1 MPSLIIDIETIGE
14 DFDQLDLKTQESL
27 TNWLKKESFNKEDYN
42 IALENL
48 KNGLGFSPLTGKIV
62 ALGALDCQ
70 TNKGQ
75 VLFSAPGK
83 NISEFCEDNISY
95 IPADEKEILERFW
108 EGVKK
113 YDQIITFN
121 GRAFD
126 IPFIII
132 RSAINK
138 VKISKNLMR
147 QRFLAY
153 QPHDCKHID
162 LMDELSFYGT
172 VRKKG
177 NLHLFC
183 RAYGINSPKTGGVTG
198 DDVGQLFKQGEFLEI
213 AKYNAR
219 DLEATL
225 ELFDYWC
232 KYINVF

>member
-1 MPSLIIDIETIGE
+1 
-14 DFDQLDLKTQESL
+14 
-27 TNWLKKESFNKEDYN
+27 
-42 IALENL
+42 
-48 KNGLGFSPLTGKIV
+48 LGFSPLTGKIV
-62 ALGALDCQ
+62 ALGAFDCQ

-183 RAYGINSPKTGGVTG
+183 RAFGINSPKTGGVTG

>member
-1 MPSLIIDIETIGE
+1 
-14 DFDQLDLKTQESL
+14 
-27 TNWLKKESFNKEDYN
+27 
-42 IALENL
+42 
-48 KNGLGFSPLTGKIV
+48 
-62 ALGALDCQ
+62 
-70 TNKGQ
+70 
-75 VLFSAPGK
+75 
-83 NISEFCEDNISY
+83 
-95 IPADEKEILERFW
+95 
-108 EGVKK
+108 
-113 YDQIITFN
+113 
-121 GRAFD
+121 
-126 IPFIII
+126 
-132 RSAINK
+132 
-138 VKISKNLMR
+138 MR

-183 RAYGINSPKTGGVTG
+183 RAFGINSPKTGGVTG

>member
-1 MPSLIIDIETIGE
+1 MSSLIIDIETIGE
-14 DFDQLDLKTQESL
+14 DFDQLDSKTQESL
-27 TNWLKKESFNKEDYN
+27 SSWLKKESFNKEDYD
-42 IALENL
+42 IAVENL

-83 NISEFCEDNISY
+83 DISEFCEDNISY
-95 IPADEKEILERFW
+95 IPVKEKEILERFW

-113 YDQIITFN
+113 YDQIVTFN

-138 VKISKNLMR
+138 VKISKNFMG
-147 QRFLAY
+147 QRFPAY
-153 QPHDCKHID
+153 QPHSCKHID
-162 LMDELSFYGT
+162 LMDELSFHGT

-183 RAYGINSPKTGGVTG
+183 RAFGINSPKIDGVTG
-198 DDVGQLFKQGEFLEI
+198 DDIGQLFKRGEFLEI

-219 DLEATL
+219 DLRATL

-232 KYINVF
+232 KYINIF